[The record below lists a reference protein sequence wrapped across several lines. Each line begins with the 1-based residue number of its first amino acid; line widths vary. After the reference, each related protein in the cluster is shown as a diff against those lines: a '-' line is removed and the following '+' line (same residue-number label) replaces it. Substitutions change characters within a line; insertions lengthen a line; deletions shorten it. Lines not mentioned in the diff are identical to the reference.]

1 MIRKLPDLQHESSP
15 EFQIYIHQVGVQNVK
30 VPFRLDSRYGGSHE
44 LVANVTMSTDL
55 GADKKGI
62 SMSMLL
68 RTLSNYL
75 DRPLKSKLIRQ
86 ILEEF
91 ETAVETNSKES
102 QLKFEFQLPIYKRA
116 PKSGLVFPQ
125 YYDCVFEGRLTPKN
139 FTFFEKVIVQ
149 YGSYCPCSASLCE
162 HLKEQG
168 VSGYP
173 HAQRAFAE
181 VIVKVTDT
189 SIDTSP
195 AIVWLEDII
204 DVVENSVKTGTY
216 PLLRRVDEQEVARIA
231 AENPMFVED
240 SIRRIA
246 NGLNHMGPLYDWIVK
261 CTHQESIHTSDA
273 IAVMWKGVQGG
284 FNGSKFL

>member
-1 MIRKLPDLQHESSP
+1 MNELPDVQHSEAP
-15 EFQIYIHQVGVQNVK
+15 EFPLYIHQVGVERVK
-30 VPFRLDSRYGGSHE
+30 VPFKMDSRYGGSHE
-44 LVANVTMSTDL
+44 LVADVTMTTDL
-55 GADKKGI
+55 EKDKKGI

-75 DRPLKSKLIRQ
+75 DRPLKSKLIKQ

-91 ETAVETNSKES
+91 QKAVETDSKES
-102 QLKFEFQLPIYKRA
+102 QIKFLFQLPIHKRA

-125 YYDCVFEGRLTPKN
+125 YYNCMFEGRLAKDK

-149 YGSYCPCSASLCE
+149 YGSYCPCSASLCG

-168 VSGYP
+168 INGFP

-181 VIVKVTDT
+181 VIVKVVDT
-189 SIDTSP
+189 SISNESP
-195 AIVWLEDII
+195 IVWLEDIV

-216 PLLRRVDEQEVARIA
+216 PLLRRVDEQEVARLA
-231 AENPMFVED
+231 GENPMFVED
-240 SIRRIA
+240 AIRRIA
-246 NGLNHMGPLYDWIVK
+246 NGLNGMGSLYDWIVK

-273 IAVMWKGVQGG
+273 IAVMWKGVEGG
-284 FNGSKFL
+284 LNGSKFL

>member
-1 MIRKLPDLQHESSP
+1 MTKELPDIQHTAKP
-15 EFQIYIHQVGVQNVK
+15 EHRIYIHQVGVQNVK

-44 LVANVTMSTDL
+44 LVANVTMTTDL

-62 SMSMLL
+62 SMSKLL
-68 RTLSNYL
+68 RTLSDYL
-75 DRPLKSKLIRQ
+75 DKPLKSKLIKQ

-91 ETAVETNSKES
+91 QKAVETDSKES
-102 QLKFEFQLPIYKRA
+102 QLKFEFQLPIHKRA
-116 PKSGLVFPQ
+116 PKSGLIFPQ
-125 YYDCVFEGRLTPKN
+125 YYNCSFEGRLTPKN

-149 YGSYCPCSASLCE
+149 YGSYCPCSCSLCE

-168 VSGYP
+168 INGYP

-181 VIVKVTDT
+181 VIVKV
-189 SIDTSP
+189 IDTSLDTTP
-195 AIVWLEDII
+195 LIVWLEDII
-204 DVVENSVKTGTY
+204 DVVENSVKTGTF
-216 PLLRRVDEQEVARIA
+216 PLLRRVDEQEVARLA

-246 NGLNHMGPLYDWIVK
+246 NGLNNMGSFYDWIVK

-273 IAVMWKGVQGG
+273 IAVMWKGVQNG

>member
-1 MIRKLPDLQHESSP
+1 MTSELPDIQHSEKP
-15 EFQIYIHQVGVQNVK
+15 AFPIYIHQVGVQNVK
-30 VPFRLDSRYGGSHE
+30 VPFRLDSRYGWSHE

-75 DRPLKSKLIRQ
+75 DRPLKSRLIRQ

-102 QLKFEFQLPIYKRA
+102 QLKFEFQLPIHKRA

-125 YYDCVFEGRLTPKN
+125 YYDCGFEGRLTPKG
-139 FTFFEKVIVQ
+139 FTFFEKVKVQ
-149 YGSYCPCSASLCE
+149 YGSYCPCSASLCG

-168 VSGYP
+168 INGYP

-189 SIDTSP
+189 SLNLSP
-195 AIVWLEDII
+195 PIVWLEDII
-204 DVVENSVKTGTY
+204 DVVENSVKTGVY
-216 PLLRRVDEQEVARIA
+216 PLLRRVDEQEVARLA
-231 AENPMFVED
+231 GENPMFVED
-240 SIRRIA
+240 AIRRIA
-246 NGLNHMGPLYDWIVK
+246 NGLDQMGSLYDWIVK
-261 CTHQESIHTSDA
+261 CTHQESIHVSDA
-273 IAVMWKGVQGG
+273 IAVMWKGVQSG

>member
-1 MIRKLPDLQHESSP
+1 MVNGLPDIQHESKP
-15 EFQIYIHQVGVQNVK
+15 EHPIYINQVGVEKVK
-30 VPFRLDSRYGGSHE
+30 VPFKLDSRYGGSRE
-44 LVANVTMSTDL
+44 LLANVTMTTDL
-55 GADKKGI
+55 GPDKKGI

-75 DRPLKSKLIRQ
+75 DRPLKSKLIKQ

-91 ETAVETNSKES
+91 QQAVETDSKES
-102 QLKFEFQLPIYKRA
+102 QLKFEFQFPIHTRS
-116 PKSGLVFPQ
+116 PKSGFVFPQ
-125 YYDCVFEGRLTPKN
+125 YYACGFEGRLTPKN

-162 HLKEQG
+162 HLKENKSFG
-168 VSGYP
+168 FP
-173 HAQRAFAE
+173 HAQRAFAD
-181 VIVKVTDT
+181 VIVKVRDEK
-189 SIDTSP
+189 IEQNP
-195 AIVWLEDII
+195 PIVWLEDII
-204 DVVENSVKTGTY
+204 ELVESSVKTKVH
-216 PLLRRVDEQEVARIA
+216 PILRRVDEQEIARIA

-246 NGLNHMGPLYDWIVK
+246 NQLNQKENFYDWIVK

-284 FNGSKFL
+284 LNGSKFL